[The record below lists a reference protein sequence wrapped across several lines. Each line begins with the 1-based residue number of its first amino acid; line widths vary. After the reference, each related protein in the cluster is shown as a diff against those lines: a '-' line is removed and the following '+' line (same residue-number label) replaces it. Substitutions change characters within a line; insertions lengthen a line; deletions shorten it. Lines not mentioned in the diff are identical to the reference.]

1 RAHYSSIQYIYWVP
15 ISATTS
21 HADILKCELQKIDS
35 ELKDYFQPG
44 DAFVL
49 DRSFRDALP
58 LLNDCGIR
66 TFVPGNIQHAS
77 KNLMKDFEVAAALIN
92 RNASTFPKPRCSD
105 WTGAAGEESLKSLE
119 RREAIAERFQNE
131 VHYLNWFVTAVLR
144 SESFFVLLMSVQQSD
159 NMQLMSEPLN
169 QKGVLKDVPKSPLEM
184 IRDAD
189 NDAER
194 MNLYPNLDYKGLFN
208 AISQLVD
215 SAPHLQ
221 YGIQAFGQAVL
232 QCLGC
237 LMPFLEYDMI
247 DNLPYLVAYCVAV
260 LPASLHQDILHLF
273 TSVRRYGGG
282 ERSLA
287 VGWSRNHDGLPT
299 LKQSSTPLP
308 VAGVIDVSEALGGQG
323 RTMRNRVRNLRCPS
337 IRCQTFVLLLAA
349 IRRETFRQEGTSLQI
364 LHEHPNQRF
373 FDILHPQQQV
383 SMVCENK
390 ILPAMSR
397 QPTQQSTWRR
407 PRAAHASMELNKSP
421 LSVQLP
427 DPIPVEDRQ
436 LLGRFFLFRYGV
448 WLMVGLC
455 TPNPDTPDELL
466 GRLLSVILLN
476 SIRHHHTVNMGLHHA
491 RELME
496 LKVPVAKI
504 LEPDGTTGVD
514 ERNLYNFATLKV
526 TDKPRPETVLPVLE
540 WFQTISFLEVKIP
553 LSQLFE
559 LFKSSPK
566 ENEAADSP
574 NATQKEIEND
584 KPQNLTCCI
593 LMLDILLKQELKN
606 TSRPDVL
613 YYLLQCLQ
621 VLVLNTDA
629 LAEHKGFLFWCQEN
643 LLIEKFM
650 DGSPIKSS
658 LPLQTALATA
668 LCYLISSMDDI
679 SVYVAQRA
687 TLYIG
692 TIHDHAIELLLY
704 CLETQ
709 FDLVI
714 IDRPMILQSIY
725 QLHNTLSDRRILHW
739 EFFLNRFEALFLE
752 AQINSN
758 KTVDIANLRDC
769 LHAVLG
775 KSDDSVTTVL
785 PKVVDLEEA
794 DRETSNLLVFL
805 LMQFLSRMSSIF
817 HAFMAN
823 LPQVLDQNYV
833 MGASIAEPT
842 LMVLQKVSEI

>member
-1 RAHYSSIQYIYWVP
+1 MPPACPLTHFI
-15 ISATTS
+15 
-21 HADILKCELQKIDS
+21 
-35 ELKDYFQPG
+35 FQ
-44 DAFVL
+44 
-49 DRSFRDALP
+49 
-58 LLNDCGIR
+58 
-66 TFVPGNIQHAS
+66 
-77 KNLMKDFEVAAALIN
+77 
-92 RNASTFPKPRCSD
+92 
-105 WTGAAGEESLKSLE
+105 
-119 RREAIAERFQNE
+119 
-131 VHYLNWFVTAVLR
+131 NWFVTAVLR

-169 QKGVLKDVPKSPLEM
+169 QKVTAKIRSLYDCQLRLMHNIQPLPSGIDIANTVKYFSQTLLSVLKDVPKSPLEM

-260 LPASLHQDILHLF
+260 LPASLHQDILHLLCYYILPF
-273 TSVRRYGGG
+273 TITRRY
-282 ERSLA
+282 
-287 VGWSRNHDGLPT
+287 
-299 LKQSSTPLP
+299 
-308 VAGVIDVSEALGGQG
+308 AGMEEESEASQSVGAVIMMVFQHSSNPAHHCQLLESLMSLKHSVVKDVLCVIAYGTCGARLSAAKLLFYYWPPFDAKLFDRKGLLCKFSNELVPFLCQ
-323 RTMRNRVRNLRCPS
+323 RDMCPNAGS
-337 IRCQTFVLLLAA
+337 AEAAKVCYDHCISVTFASDTPPPLYLCIECANE
-349 IRRETFRQEGTSLQI
+349 IHR
-364 LHEHPNQRF
+364 EHPNQRF

-390 ILPAMSR
+390 NCRSTDKAAYSICFSNECASYNGNHPIRYCQQCHGNRHNSRRGGDHVLHTRLPLAWQMDSDM
-397 QPTQQSTWRR
+397 QTNLVEAIISLLKEAKPINLEDPDS
-407 PRAAHASMELNKSP
+407 SMELNKSP

-436 LLGRFFLFRYGV
+436 LLGRYGV

-466 GRLLSVILLN
+466 GRLLSVLFHWFHVTSFSYSGETAQTVEKLKWEHVCGWVRALAESRRRVVVSCLLPHPPQHTRHAGHWDTLASRACHLRDGLDRLYCLIPYGIITQ
-476 SIRHHHTVNMGLHHA
+476 SIWDYIMPAWMEAICTDVPEK
-491 RELME
+491 ELME

-559 LFKSSPK
+559 LFSHCVINMPETTSKPTSESSPK

-593 LMLDILLKQELKN
+593 LMLDILLKQMEIQRCTLN
-606 TSRPDVL
+606 VSTVSSEATR
-613 YYLLQCLQ
+613 LLRLM
-621 VLVLNTDA
+621 LNFNRVDTLHHCTYTDTHT
-629 LAEHKGFLFWCQEN
+629 HKHTMTEESATMAK
-643 LLIEKFM
+643 LLDYF
-650 DGSPIKSS
+650 
-658 LPLQTALATA
+658 Q
-668 LCYLISSMDDI
+668 
-679 SVYVAQRA
+679 
-687 TLYIG
+687 
-692 TIHDHAIELLLY
+692 
-704 CLETQ
+704 
-709 FDLVI
+709 
-714 IDRPMILQSIY
+714 
-725 QLHNTLSDRRILHW
+725 
-739 EFFLNRFEALFLE
+739 
-752 AQINSN
+752 
-758 KTVDIANLRDC
+758 
-769 LHAVLG
+769 
-775 KSDDSVTTVL
+775 
-785 PKVVDLEEA
+785 
-794 DRETSNLLVFL
+794 
-805 LMQFLSRMSSIF
+805 
-817 HAFMAN
+817 
-823 LPQVLDQNYV
+823 
-833 MGASIAEPT
+833 
-842 LMVLQKVSEI
+842 